1 MAKGFNR
8 GGGMPSNMANLM
20 KQAQKMQEELTKTQ
34 EDISKEFF
42 SASSGGGAVNATING
57 EGVITELTIS
67 EEVLDDAEM
76 VSDLVMAAVNQ
87 AIGDMQKKKESAL
100 GGLTGGMGS
109 NFGNL
114 F

>member
-8 GGGMPSNMANLM
+8 GGGMPSNMSNLM
-20 KQAQKMQEELTKTQ
+20 KQAQKMQEELSKTQ
-34 EDISKEFF
+34 EDISKELF
-42 SASSGGGAVNATING
+42 SASSGGGAVNATVNG
-57 EGVITELTIS
+57 EGAITELTIS

-87 AIGDMQKKKESAL
+87 AISNMQKKKESAI
-100 GGLTGGMGS
+100 GGLTGGLSG
-109 NFGNL
+109 FGNL

>member
-8 GGGMPSNMANLM
+8 GGGMPSNMSNLM
-20 KQAQKMQEELTKTQ
+20 KQAQKMQEDLAKTQ
-34 EDISKEFF
+34 DDISKELFT
-42 SASSGGGAVNATING
+42 ASSGGGAVTATVNG
-57 EGVITELTIS
+57 EGIITDLKIS

-87 AIGDMQKKKESAL
+87 AVSDYKKKKDDAI
-100 GGLTGGMGS
+100 GGLTGGLG

>member
-8 GGGMPSNMANLM
+8 GGGMPSNMSNLM
-20 KQAQKMQEELTKTQ
+20 KQAQKMQEELAKTQ
-34 EDISKEFF
+34 EDISKEVF
-42 SASSGGGAVNATING
+42 SATSGGGAVSATVTG
-57 EGVITELTIS
+57 EGIIQELKIS

-76 VSDLVMAAVNQ
+76 VADLVMAAVNE
-87 AIGDMQKKKESAL
+87 AVSEMQKKKESAI
-100 GGLTGGMGS
+100 GGLTGGLG